1 MANIQTLESKTL
13 FSGYA
18 SLIPGVTAHHC
29 FRESGQRFLW
39 PDLHIT
45 KPGVSTGLVWN
56 GEVHSSGSSLSYL
69 ILLMLFTCS
78 QHPLQL
84 SVRDIHG
91 VIQQLSSSEWCRHP
105 AECTPII
112 IEMTSLSVHHSLSL
126 CLPAK
131 LLNNG
136 NHFNSCYSAR
146 RHFARVWQ
154 WKKYNLPPF
163 PQCPLLSKGE
173 PCRLLM
179 YSTNYGLEG
188 FPQNYWLMDNVSL
201 TPFLRWILTWFISI
215 FTHCRVE

>member
-56 GEVHSSGSSLSYL
+56 GEVHSSGSSLSYYGF
-69 ILLMLFTCS
+69 LLMLFTCS

-91 VIQQLSSSEWCRHP
+91 AIQQLSSSEWCRHP

-136 NHFNSCYSAR
+136 NHLTPVILQEGILPGSDNGRNIICHLSLSALYSAKEN
-146 RHFARVWQ
+146 HAGCWCI
-154 WKKYNLPPF
+154 LPITD
-163 PQCPLLSKGE
+163 L
-173 PCRLLM
+173 R
-179 YSTNYGLEG
+179 
-188 FPQNYWLMDNVSL
+188 VSL
-201 TPFLRWILTWFISI
+201 KITD
-215 FTHCRVE
+215 